1 MTRFQLI
8 LPVPDHDVTKNM
20 TGLRSHVEGPQMY
33 QINSQTNSFQNMC
46 DMLKITIDRL
56 ARKIDSLQKEHLRI
70 AYFCVHESGLPDFG
84 RTWMPNGWHQVY
96 FWGAPES
103 FGVRRFKLAMWK
115 VGGTRARYIVLVCV
129 HKSDIPN
136 FGRTWT
142 ANSWHQVNFRP
153 TPENFGVWRF

>member
-1 MTRFQLI
+1 MNLLDVRFPKTSAFPTPMKQFSISPNPHMTRFQLI

-70 AYFCVHESGLPDFG
+70 AYFCVHESGLPDF
-84 RTWMPNGWHQVY
+84 
-96 FWGAPES
+96 
-103 FGVRRFKLAMWK
+103 
-115 VGGTRARYIVLVCV
+115 
-129 HKSDIPN
+129 KSH
-136 FGRTWT
+136 FGRQTVDTRSTSGLPLKTCGYDSSNWECGKSV
-142 ANSWHQVNFRP
+142 ASKLSAHEP
-153 TPENFGVWRF
+153 

>member
-84 RTWMPNGWHQVY
+84 RTWTPNG
-96 FWGAPES
+96 
-103 FGVRRFKLAMWK
+103 
-115 VGGTRARYIVLVCV
+115 
-129 HKSDIPN
+129 
-136 FGRTWT
+136 
-142 ANSWHQVNFRP
+142 
-153 TPENFGVWRF
+153 